1 LIKKLRRQFIGGS
14 LISIF
19 VVLSA
24 ILFIGNMIL
33 YNSVN
38 SRSDN
43 KLKMILN
50 NGGTF
55 PQKGMKMKYHST
67 HIQNDHLSE
76 TITQAHVYEDDEVF
90 KKEKD
95 DNILDI
101 RFEIDDPARLD
112 TMYFS
117 VLFDSKGN
125 IVNTNSIS
133 PFLQEY
139 ATSLASDIYKGN
151 TDKGVVDGY
160 KYKVGSYGDGKI
172 IAFVDCARDISAINL
187 LRNISLSILVI
198 SMIVTFV
205 ISSLF
210 SKVALRPVEESY
222 NKQKRFITDA
232 SHEIKTPLAVID
244 ANTDI
249 LEMENGE
256 SEWTKSTK
264 NQIARLTKLT
274 NSLVSLA
281 RMDEGNLALEME
293 EFSLSNL
300 ILEEYENYIPL
311 AMMKNKKMEEKIEKN
326 VKFVGNEQYIRQM
339 IGIFLDNAIKY
350 STDDS
355 VIEISLSAKRR
366 IIIRNRAVGLKKDKN
381 YDELFER
388 FYRMDSSRNS
398 STGGY
403 GIGLSLAKSIILM
416 HKGKVSAR
424 SVGEDIMEFEI
435 RL

>member
-24 ILFIGNMIL
+24 ILFIGNLIL

-43 KLKMILN
+43 KLRMILD
-50 NGGTF
+50 NGGAF
-55 PQKGMKMKYHST
+55 PQKGVKMKYHST
-67 HIQNDHLSE
+67 HIQNENISE
-76 TITQAHVYEDDEVF
+76 TITHAHVYEEGEGL

-101 RFEIDDPARLD
+101 RFEIDDPARMD

-117 VLFDSKGN
+117 VEFDSKGN

-151 TDKGVVDGY
+151 TDKGLIDGY
-160 KYKVGSYGDGKI
+160 KYELASYGEGKI

-187 LRNISLSILVI
+187 LRNISVSILVI

-210 SKVALRPVEESY
+210 SKVALKPVEESY

-244 ANTDI
+244 ANTEI

-264 NQIARLTKLT
+264 NQIARLTNLT

-350 STDDS
+350 STNDS
-355 VIEISLSAKRR
+355 VIEISLSAKRK
-366 IIIRNRAVGLKKDKN
+366 IVIRNKAMGLKKDKN

-416 HKGKVSAR
+416 HKGKVFAR
-424 SVGEDIMEFEI
+424 SVGDDIMEFEI

>member
-1 LIKKLRRQFIGGS
+1 MIKKLRRQFIGGS

-125 IVNTNSIS
+125 IVNINSIS

-151 TDKGVVDGY
+151 TDKGLVDGY
-160 KYKVGSYGDGKI
+160 KYELASYGEGKI

-187 LRNISLSILVI
+187 LRNISVSILVI

-210 SKVALRPVEESY
+210 SKVALKPVEESY

-264 NQIARLTKLT
+264 NQIARLTNLT

-350 STDDS
+350 SADDS
-355 VIEISLSAKRR
+355 LIEISLSPREK
-366 IIIRNRAVGLKKDKN
+366 
-381 YDELFER
+381 
-388 FYRMDSSRNS
+388 
-398 STGGY
+398 
-403 GIGLSLAKSIILM
+403 
-416 HKGKVSAR
+416 
-424 SVGEDIMEFEI
+424 
-435 RL
+435 

>member
-1 LIKKLRRQFIGGS
+1 MIKKLRRQFIGGS

>member
-1 LIKKLRRQFIGGS
+1 MIKKLRRQFIGGS

-38 SRSDN
+38 GRSDN

-198 SMIVTFV
+198 SMIATF
-205 ISSLF
+205 IIASLF

-264 NQIARLTKLT
+264 NQITRLTNLT

-281 RMDEGNLALEME
+281 RMDEGSLALEME
-293 EFSLSNL
+293 EFSLSEL
-300 ILEEYENYIPL
+300 ILEEYETYMPL
-311 AMMKNKKMEEKIEKN
+311 AVMKNKKMEKQLEKN

-355 VIEISLSAKRR
+355 VIEISLSAKRK
-366 IIIRNRAVGLKKDKN
+366 IIIRNKAVGLKKDKN

-424 SVGEDIMEFEI
+424 SVGDDIMEFEI

>member
-38 SRSDN
+38 GRSDN

-198 SMIVTFV
+198 SMIATF
-205 ISSLF
+205 IIASLF

-264 NQIARLTKLT
+264 NQITRLTNLT

-281 RMDEGNLALEME
+281 RMDEGSLALEME
-293 EFSLSNL
+293 EFSLSEL
-300 ILEEYENYIPL
+300 ILEEYETYMPL
-311 AMMKNKKMEEKIEKN
+311 AVMKNKKMEKQLEKN

-355 VIEISLSAKRR
+355 VIEISLSAKRK
-366 IIIRNRAVGLKKDKN
+366 IIIRNKAVGLKKDKN

-424 SVGEDIMEFEI
+424 SVGDDIMEFEI

>member
-24 ILFIGNMIL
+24 ILFIGNLIL

-38 SRSDN
+38 GRSDN

-125 IVNTNSIS
+125 IVNINSIS

-151 TDKGVVDGY
+151 TDKGLVDGY
-160 KYKVGSYGDGKI
+160 KYELASYGEGKI

-210 SKVALRPVEESY
+210 SKVALKPVEESY

-244 ANTDI
+244 ANTEI

-256 SEWTKSTK
+256 SEWTKSTR
-264 NQIARLTKLT
+264 NQIARLTNLT

-281 RMDEGNLALEME
+281 RMDEGNLALDME

>member
-1 LIKKLRRQFIGGS
+1 
-14 LISIF
+14 
-19 VVLSA
+19 
-24 ILFIGNMIL
+24 MIA
-33 YNSVN
+33 
-38 SRSDN
+38 
-43 KLKMILN
+43 
-50 NGGTF
+50 TF
-55 PQKGMKMKYHST
+55 
-67 HIQNDHLSE
+67 
-76 TITQAHVYEDDEVF
+76 
-90 KKEKD
+90 
-95 DNILDI
+95 
-101 RFEIDDPARLD
+101 
-112 TMYFS
+112 
-117 VLFDSKGN
+117 
-125 IVNTNSIS
+125 
-133 PFLQEY
+133 
-139 ATSLASDIYKGN
+139 
-151 TDKGVVDGY
+151 
-160 KYKVGSYGDGKI
+160 I
-172 IAFVDCARDISAINL
+172 IA
-187 LRNISLSILVI
+187 
-198 SMIVTFV
+198 
-205 ISSLF
+205 SLF

-264 NQIARLTKLT
+264 NQITRLTNLT

-281 RMDEGNLALEME
+281 RMDEGSLALEME
-293 EFSLSNL
+293 EFSLSEL
-300 ILEEYENYIPL
+300 ILEEYETYMPL
-311 AMMKNKKMEEKIEKN
+311 AVMKNKKMEKQLEKN

-355 VIEISLSAKRR
+355 VIEISLSAKRK
-366 IIIRNRAVGLKKDKN
+366 IIIRNKAVGLKKDKN

-424 SVGEDIMEFEI
+424 SVGDDIMEFEI

>member
-1 LIKKLRRQFIGGS
+1 MIKKLRRQFIGGA

-24 ILFIGNMIL
+24 ILFFGNLIL

-125 IVNTNSIS
+125 IVNINSIS

-205 ISSLF
+205 IASLF

-424 SVGEDIMEFEI
+424 SVGDDIMEFEI
-435 RL
+435 SL

>member
-1 LIKKLRRQFIGGS
+1 
-14 LISIF
+14 
-19 VVLSA
+19 
-24 ILFIGNMIL
+24 
-33 YNSVN
+33 
-38 SRSDN
+38 
-43 KLKMILN
+43 MILN
-50 NGGTF
+50 NGGAF

-67 HIQNDHLSE
+67 CIQNENISE
-76 TITQAHVYEDDEVF
+76 TITQAHVYEEGEGF

-101 RFEIDDPARLD
+101 RFEIDDPARMD

-117 VLFDSKGN
+117 VEFDSKGN

-205 ISSLF
+205 IASLF

-264 NQIARLTKLT
+264 NQITRLTNLT

-281 RMDEGNLALEME
+281 RMDEGSLALEME
-293 EFSLSNL
+293 EFSLSDL
-300 ILEEYENYIPL
+300 ILEEYETYLPL
-311 AMMKNKKMEEKIEKN
+311 AVMKNKKMEKQLEKN

-355 VIEISLSAKRR
+355 VIEISLSAKRK
-366 IIIRNRAVGLKKDKN
+366 IIIRNKAVGLKRDKN

-403 GIGLSLAKSIILM
+403 GIGLSLVKSIILM

-424 SVGEDIMEFEI
+424 SVGDDIMEFEI

>member
-1 LIKKLRRQFIGGS
+1 MIKKLRRQFIGGS

-43 KLKMILN
+43 KLRMILD

-125 IVNTNSIS
+125 IVNINSIS

-139 ATSLASDIYKGN
+139 ATSLASDICKGN
-151 TDKGVVDGY
+151 TDKGLVDGY
-160 KYKVGSYGDGKI
+160 KYKVGQYGDGKI

-205 ISSLF
+205 IASLF
-210 SKVALRPVEESY
+210 SKVALKPVEESY

-244 ANTDI
+244 ANTEI

-264 NQIARLTKLT
+264 NQIARLTNLT

-311 AMMKNKKMEEKIEKN
+311 AIMRNKKMEEKIEKN

-350 STDDS
+350 SADDS
-355 VIEISLSAKRR
+355 VIELSLSAKRK
-366 IIIRNRAVGLKKDKN
+366 IVIRNKAVGLKKDKN
-381 YDELFER
+381 YNELFER